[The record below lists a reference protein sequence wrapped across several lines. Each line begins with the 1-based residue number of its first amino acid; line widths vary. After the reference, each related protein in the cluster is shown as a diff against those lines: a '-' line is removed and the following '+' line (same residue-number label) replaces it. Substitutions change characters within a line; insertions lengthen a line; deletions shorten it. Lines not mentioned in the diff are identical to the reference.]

1 MLDALR
7 RYYEQ
12 DNANVHRGVHQL
24 SERATALYEEARV
37 KVQDFLNARSAQEI
51 VFVRGATE
59 GINLVAQTFGR
70 QVVQAG
76 DEVLVT
82 WMEHHANI
90 VPWQLLCQEKGARLR
105 VVPITDTGELRLD
118 AFARLLTSRT
128 RLVALTHLSNAL
140 GTITPVQ
147 ALVAQAHAAGIPVL
161 VDGAQAVAHLPVDV
175 QELDCDFYTFSGHK
189 VYGPTGIGVLYGK
202 AALLDQMPPYQG
214 GGDMVRTV
222 SFERTTYQPP
232 PSRFEAGTPHIA
244 GTVGLGAA
252 LDYLERHDFVAR
264 AVHEQGL
271 LAYATARLSELPRL
285 RLVGTAP
292 GKAGVLS
299 FVVED
304 PPLAPLDVAAALD
317 LQGIAV
323 RAGHHCCQ
331 PLMQRLGV
339 PGTVRLSLALYNTQ
353 EEVDRLATALHALVG
368 DRRADAAPLRDR
380 GAEAAQLQELSY
392 PAPAAEGVEKAAE
405 HLADILEMLDAW
417 PERYQYLIDLGRK
430 LLPFPAAAR
439 TEANRVAGCQSTV
452 FLHLRVRPG
461 TADVVE
467 FLGDSD
473 SDLVRGLVAFL
484 QQLLSGQR
492 ATEIGMFRLNDYL
505 ARIGL
510 VSNLTLGRRNG
521 LGGMIQRIQQFV
533 QGLALAHP
541 VPSTRAQPGS
551 PQLQREVVM
560 LSARNQLPG
569 VVQSVKLDSV
579 MAEVVVAV
587 GDVQVVAVITRG
599 SAERLD
605 LKVGD
610 PVKAVIKSTDV
621 LIDR

>member
-1 MLDALR
+1 MSLLAPTIQPLDVHLLRQDFPLLARQVHGRPLAYLDNAATAQKPRAVLEALR
-7 RYYEQ
+7 RYYER

-37 KVQDFLNARSAQEI
+37 KVQRFLNARSAQEI

-76 DEVLVT
+76 DEVVVT

-90 VPWQLLCQEKGARLR
+90 VPWQLLCHEKGARLR

-118 AFARLLTSRT
+118 AFARLLTPRT
-128 RLVALTHLSNAL
+128 RLVALTHLSNVL
-140 GTITPVQ
+140 GMITPVQ

-161 VDGAQAVAHLPVDV
+161 VDGAQAAAHLQVDV
-175 QELDCDFYTFSGHK
+175 QELDCDFYAFSGHK

-202 AALLDQMPPYQG
+202 AALLEQMPPYQG

-244 GTVGLGAA
+244 GAVGLGAA
-252 LDYLERHDFVAR
+252 LDYLEQHDFLAR
-264 AVHEQGL
+264 FVHEQGL

-285 RLVGTAP
+285 RLLGTGP
-292 GKAGVLS
+292 GKAGVLT

-339 PGTVRLSLALYNTQ
+339 PGTVRLSLALYNTR
-353 EEVDRLATALHALVG
+353 EEVDRLADALQQLVG
-368 DRRADAAPLRDR
+368 ATTPAAP
-380 GAEAAQLQELSY
+380 AAQNLSY
-392 PAPAAEGVEKAAE
+392 PRPAAEGVEKAADC
-405 HLADILEMLDAW
+405 LAETLEMLGTW
-417 PERYQYLIDLGRK
+417 PERYQYLIDLGRQ
-430 LLPFPAAAR
+430 LLPFPASAR
-439 TEANRVAGCQSTV
+439 TEANRVRGCQSTV
-452 FLHLRVRPG
+452 FLHLRVQPG

-473 SDLVRGLVAFL
+473 SDLVRGLVALL

-492 ATEIGMFRLNDYL
+492 AAEVATFQLKDYL

-521 LGGMIQRIQQFV
+521 LGGMIQRIQQFA
-533 QGLALAHP
+533 QGLALA
-541 VPSTRAQPGS
+541 QP
-551 PQLQREVVM
+551 
-560 LSARNQLPG
+560 
-569 VVQSVKLDSV
+569 
-579 MAEVVVAV
+579 
-587 GDVQVVAVITRG
+587 
-599 SAERLD
+599 
-605 LKVGD
+605 
-610 PVKAVIKSTDV
+610 
-621 LIDR
+621 